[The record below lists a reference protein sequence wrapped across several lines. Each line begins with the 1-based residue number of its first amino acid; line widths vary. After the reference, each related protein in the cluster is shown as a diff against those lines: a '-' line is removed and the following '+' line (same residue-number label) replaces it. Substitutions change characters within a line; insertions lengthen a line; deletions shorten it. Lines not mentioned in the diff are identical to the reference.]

1 MINIFSSSLLDDIY
15 QQANPPQ
22 QIEVD
27 TECELKL
34 RKVIKKAIK
43 ESHSSATNLL
53 LTELTNDQ
61 MLNENLGFMIL
72 ECLKKLPITKI
83 KNKPSE
89 NNSNYKL
96 P

>member
-61 MLNENLGFMIL
+61 MLNENLNFMIL